1 MILSAT
7 VWTRSE
13 PCRPC
18 ADAKRMLADAGI
30 GFAEIVVDEVSV
42 TRRGDFWPKFGDG
55 ATFPQVILDGMHVGG
70 LNELKKALPVLTVGH
85 GI

>member
-18 ADAKRMLADAGI
+18 AAAKSLLAGSGVA
-30 GFAEIVVDEVSV
+30 FAEVVVDEVEL
-42 TRRGDFWPKFGDG
+42 TRERDFWPKFGKG
-55 ATFPQVILDGMHVGG
+55 ATFPQIILDGTHIGG
-70 LNELKKALPVLTVGH
+70 LSELRRALPEWTAGH
-85 GI
+85 GL

>member
-18 ADAKRMLADAGI
+18 GEAKRLLADHGI
-30 GFAEIVVDEVSV
+30 GFAEIVVDEVTI
-42 TRRGDFWPKFGDG
+42 TRRRDFYPKFGDG
-55 ATFPQVILDGMHVGG
+55 ATFPQIMIDGTHIGG
-70 LNELKKALPVLTVGH
+70 LAELKRALPTWTMGH
-85 GI
+85 GL